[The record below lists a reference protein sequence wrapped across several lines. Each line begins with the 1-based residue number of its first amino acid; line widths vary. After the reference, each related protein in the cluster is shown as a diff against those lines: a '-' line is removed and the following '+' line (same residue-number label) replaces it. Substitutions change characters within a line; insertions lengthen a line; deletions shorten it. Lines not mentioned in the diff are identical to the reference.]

1 VSLLSLWL
9 ALAQVPWDEFLS
21 ALRSARYGWLA
32 IALVL
37 QVFAVVTRGERW
49 AALLGLRGRLDLATW
64 AQSIGYLVNNVLPL
78 RAGEVARVLL
88 MAERATLP
96 LAQVAASAA
105 LERVI
110 DFAVVLVALGVILPL
125 MDVPG
130 EVVAAAWPLLIIVGL
145 ALFAAIWIALSRRTA
160 DRVVHAILAR
170 LPIRSRDTFQRRW
183 GELADGLAGLS
194 DPRRAFRAVFW
205 SAVAWG
211 FSIGIYACVLR
222 SIQPQS
228 TLVEATFIVVALTFS
243 LTVPSSPGHLGVFQL
258 VGQQAL
264 VVPFSP
270 KYTPASALAA
280 ALLSHLVFYLMTSA
294 MGALGLWR
302 LGASLARI
310 GAKRSMAEATLPH
323 E

>member
-1 VSLLSLWL
+1 VSLFSLWIALARVPWPEFFSSLRSARVEWL
-9 ALAQVPWDEFLS
+9 ALAFL
-21 ALRSARYGWLA
+21 LQ
-32 IALVL
+32 IA
-37 QVFAVVTRGERW
+37 AVVTRGERW
-49 AALLGLRGRLDLATW
+49 AALLGLNGRLGLATW

-88 MAERATLP
+88 MAERSAMP
-96 LAQVAASAA
+96 VAQVAASAA

-130 EVVAAAWPLLIIVGL
+130 EVVAAAWPLLIVVGL
-145 ALFAAIWIALSRRTA
+145 ALAAAVWIALSRKTA
-160 DRVVHAILAR
+160 DRVARAVLAR
-170 LPIRSRDTFQRRW
+170 IPEKRRPGILRRW
-183 GELADGLAGLS
+183 DELADGLTGLAE
-194 DPRRAFRAVFW
+194 PRRAFRTVAW
-205 SAVAWG
+205 SAVAWAL
-211 FSIGIYACVLR
+211 SIGIYACVLR

-228 TLVEATFIVVALTFS
+228 TLVEATFMVVALTFS

-270 KYTPASALAA
+270 KYTAASALAA

-294 MGALGLWR
+294 MGAVGLWR
-302 LGASLARI
+302 LGASLARL
-310 GAKRSMAEATLPH
+310 GAKAREPGAAQLST
-323 E
+323 